1 MSEYRRK
8 APSTSERRL
17 NAISAGYDLPEAL
30 LREYGEHEEFRQ
42 RVRTFAQDT
51 TNDLIYAMRLISG
64 MAGAATVVHGPRGCA
79 MALLD
84 RANLSVPGAQWAV
97 TNLNERDTIMGSER
111 VLRESILSLDRRYR
125 PELIFI
131 VTTPVVAINNDD
143 VLTVVGE
150 IQDEIGARLVPVFS
164 DGFNSRV
171 GRSGYDL
178 VLHAL
183 FRDLIIRARPTSTD
197 EPFANLIT
205 ISEHRHDREELGRL
219 LAALGIRVNPIPNTA
234 NRLGLEQ
241 AAQARWSIGVNP
253 DESEYLG
260 VALEQQ
266 NGVPFVQ
273 PDLPLGIAGT
283 SRWLAAVGQAI
294 GSETAA
300 VAQIQAQ
307 ESAALQSTP
316 ISGARVTVS
325 LPTAYAFGI
334 LDLLRDLGA
343 EAVGISV
350 PSLDRRH
357 IGKLEQVRDSH
368 PGLAVHVGEG
378 QIFEEANILKRLA
391 PDLHLCWDEHAA
403 VALRLGIPAVALR
416 EIGVLGYSGAK
427 RLATHAARAL
437 RYPAFAANLGEHA
450 RSPYADSWYKKKPNW
465 YIKHEV
471 K

>member
-30 LREYGEHEEFRQ
+30 LREYSEQEELRQ

-64 MAGAATVVHGPRGCA
+64 IAGAATVVHGPRGCA

-260 VALEQQ
+260 VAGTTEWS
-266 NGVPFVQ
+266 
-273 PDLPLGIAGT
+273 PLRST
-283 SRWLAAVGQAI
+283 R
-294 GSETAA
+294 
-300 VAQIQAQ
+300 
-307 ESAALQSTP
+307 SAAWH
-316 ISGARVTVS
+316 SGDIALAGCSR
-325 LPTAYAFGI
+325 PGNRERNRCGCADPGAGI
-334 LDLLRDLGA
+334 
-343 EAVGISV
+343 
-350 PSLDRRH
+350 RRATIYPDQRRTGH
-357 IGKLEQVRDSH
+357 
-368 PGLAVHVGEG
+368 G
-378 QIFEEANILKRLA
+378 QLT
-391 PDLHLCWDEHAA
+391 DG
-403 VALRLGIPAVALR
+403 LRLR
-416 EIGVLGYSGAK
+416 YS
-427 RLATHAARAL
+427 RSAA
-437 RYPAFAANLGEHA
+437 
-450 RSPYADSWYKKKPNW
+450 
-465 YIKHEV
+465 
-471 K
+471 